1 MVEQLR
7 LEQAGTP
14 AFLDTLYELLA
25 DSRRRDVLQF
35 LLQHRKSV
43 SVTRLAAELAAAED
57 GLNPAH
63 VTVDRQNDV
72 ELLLTHAHLP
82 LLADTGVIQWDR
94 HAEQVTLTPLLE
106 RLSITAPMENGLLEV
121 TLRTRPNTS

>member
-1 MVEQLR
+1 MQRE
-7 LEQAGTP
+7 
-14 AFLDTLYELLA
+14 TL
-25 DSRRRDVLQF
+25 SRRSVLAIATGCA
-35 LLQHRKSV
+35 
-43 SVTRLAAELAAAED
+43 VTA
-57 GLNPAH
+57 AH